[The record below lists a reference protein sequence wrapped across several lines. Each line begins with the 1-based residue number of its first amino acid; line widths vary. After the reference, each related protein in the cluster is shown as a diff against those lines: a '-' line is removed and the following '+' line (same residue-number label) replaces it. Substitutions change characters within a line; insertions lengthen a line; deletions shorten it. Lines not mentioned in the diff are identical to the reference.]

1 MAGSESVDTSTSI
14 PSQLA
19 ILVPSFDPSKDDLQV
34 YQQKVQLVLA
44 VWPTGKVSEL
54 VTRLILNTTGS
65 AFAKLQLHHEE
76 LCINDQKSVRKLIE
90 LLGGHWGQIGLEKKY
105 ADAERALFQCTQK
118 SDESH
123 DSFLARADIMWTK
136 LKTQKLKIDDL
147 QAYITL
153 RGSLLSSDDKK
164 RVILESDS
172 SLEGQLTINKVQE
185 AIRLLGTSFFQD
197 MTGINKTSG
206 KTKVYDQVHATMD
219 ETETQV
225 ESEDHSHAYQ
235 HEEIMEEE
243 VMETLLTEGDED
255 ASFVADFEN
264 AAADLLQGD
273 ADLSAAFS
281 AYTETRRKLSEK
293 VRFRGFWPLQKGR
306 GKGGKGKGKAKNPW
320 SGRKSL
326 QQRIL
331 DSNCRLCGRKGHW
344 KGECPMRGQSASASA
359 ASAPVTLSV
368 GAPSNAD
375 EIMPME
381 FMNLPEVD
389 EVSHQDNNRAK
400 AFCYVQSVFSM
411 KEAKQPVDEYN
422 SDNIRAARGRIRNYV
437 LGNIGNKP
445 KVATLVSRIEAR
457 LRASDAEPSAIT
469 RDHMSPI
476 APSMFAKRNSTAVP
490 AKTPV
495 VQASAIQFS
504 ERESAEAMFSTHD
517 TCGIV
522 DTGATKTVIGSE
534 HVTSLL
540 QGLSHDIRKQ
550 VKRCRCDVIF
560 RFGNQGLLKS
570 EHAIVVPIGSLGLKI
585 AVVPGTTPFLL
596 SNTLLRALNASI
608 DTSNNCL
615 MLPKQNAQVRMQLS
629 PKGLY
634 LLDINQ
640 LIKAG
645 CQVKS
650 ASKVAETFAHDSLSE
665 PAKNFVPMES
675 NEEVKELNEGA
686 QVNTGISKHFH
697 AHSLQSEKNHKQDI
711 NSTAIHAMSTH
722 ITDLKNTPESAQKTE
737 VISKV
742 FPKDHQSQTV
752 PIVPAVQTTQFQS

>member
-281 AYTETRRKLSEK
+281 AYTEARRKLSEK

-306 GKGGKGKGKAKNPW
+306 GKRWQRQGQGQE
-320 SGRKSL
+320 SL
-326 QQRIL
+326 VWPQ
-331 DSNCRLCGRKGHW
+331 
-344 KGECPMRGQSASASA
+344 
-359 ASAPVTLSV
+359 
-368 GAPSNAD
+368 
-375 EIMPME
+375 
-381 FMNLPEVD
+381 
-389 EVSHQDNNRAK
+389 
-400 AFCYVQSVFSM
+400 
-411 KEAKQPVDEYN
+411 
-422 SDNIRAARGRIRNYV
+422 
-437 LGNIGNKP
+437 
-445 KVATLVSRIEAR
+445 
-457 LRASDAEPSAIT
+457 EPS
-469 RDHMSPI
+469 
-476 APSMFAKRNSTAVP
+476 
-490 AKTPV
+490 
-495 VQASAIQFS
+495 
-504 ERESAEAMFSTHD
+504 
-517 TCGIV
+517 
-522 DTGATKTVIGSE
+522 
-534 HVTSLL
+534 
-540 QGLSHDIRKQ
+540 
-550 VKRCRCDVIF
+550 
-560 RFGNQGLLKS
+560 
-570 EHAIVVPIGSLGLKI
+570 
-585 AVVPGTTPFLL
+585 TTDP
-596 SNTLLRALNASI
+596 R
-608 DTSNNCL
+608 
-615 MLPKQNAQVRMQLS
+615 
-629 PKGLY
+629 
-634 LLDINQ
+634 
-640 LIKAG
+640 
-645 CQVKS
+645 
-650 ASKVAETFAHDSLSE
+650 
-665 PAKNFVPMES
+665 
-675 NEEVKELNEGA
+675 
-686 QVNTGISKHFH
+686 
-697 AHSLQSEKNHKQDI
+697 
-711 NSTAIHAMSTH
+711 
-722 ITDLKNTPESAQKTE
+722 
-737 VISKV
+737 
-742 FPKDHQSQTV
+742 
-752 PIVPAVQTTQFQS
+752 